1 MAASSGPSN
10 KAGLS
15 PLASAFATGSGAV
28 NSPLNEIGF
37 PEFTAKLITDIFNA
51 LISAN
56 VTQTQAYVEL
66 LQAVSKSLADYI
78 NDTKDDIN
86 GDMILQFLAK
96 VLPDDSNTSG
106 TKVRLGA
113 TLQQPDVDTLNKV
126 LVVPGVQ
133 DTPGIT
139 AITINDKAALDAIL
153 QAVAKRIAADKY
165 TLLKEMVKMG
175 VLRLVVEHGVIE
187 TRLTFNT
194 YSSAY
199 HESNKNDYN
208 TSSFSTR
215 AATGT
220 GGITSLFVSASAST
234 SFNTMRVSTAKE
246 TSRDIS
252 GSSVQIYGRV
262 QIDFKTDYQPM
273 TSTT

>member
-1 MAASSGPSN
+1 MAASAGVAA

-15 PLASAFATGSGAV
+15 PLASAFAPGGSPV
-28 NSPLNEIGF
+28 SSPLNEIGF
-37 PEFTAKLITDIFNA
+37 SEFTAKLVTDVFNA

-78 NDTKDDIN
+78 NDTKDDIS

-96 VLPDDSNTSG
+96 ALPDDQSTSG
-106 TKVRLGA
+106 TKVRVGA
-113 TLQQPDVDTLNKV
+113 TLQQPDVDILNKA

-133 DTPGIT
+133 DTPGIPAT
-139 AITINDKAALDAIL
+139 KINDNAALDAIL

-194 YSSAY
+194 YSNSY
-199 HESNKNDYN
+199 YESNKNDYN
-208 TSSFSTR
+208 SSSFSTR

-220 GGITSLFVSASAST
+220 GGLTSLFVKASAST
-234 SFNTMRVSTAKE
+234 SFNTMKVSTAKE

-273 TSTT
+273 TAAP